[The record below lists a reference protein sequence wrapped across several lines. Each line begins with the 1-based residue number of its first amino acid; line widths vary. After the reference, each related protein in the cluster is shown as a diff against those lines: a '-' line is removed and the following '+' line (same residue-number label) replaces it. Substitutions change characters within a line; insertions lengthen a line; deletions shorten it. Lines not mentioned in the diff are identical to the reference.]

1 MGGDDRSRGAWRRG
15 NVLWLGIVSL
25 LTDASSEM
33 VVPLLPLFL
42 TTVLNGG
49 PLALGWI
56 EGAADATSSLL
67 KLFSGRW
74 SDRTGRR
81 RPLVLAGYGLSTVAR
96 PLVAVAGAPWHV
108 LVVRVTDRVGK
119 GIRSSPRDA
128 LIAGS
133 VGPDDRGAA
142 FGFHRA
148 MDHAGA
154 VIGPLLA
161 LAALWLWPGDLRT
174 VFALAAI
181 PGVFAVMAIAI
192 GVREAAPTAPPAAQ
206 APLGKPPPELRG
218 LLAAVALFT
227 LGNASDVFLLLRA
240 GGEVGSTTTLPLLWM
255 AFHVVKVASSLLG
268 GRLSDRIDRRRVI
281 LAGWIVYALVYAAF
295 AYVEDP
301 LAVAAL
307 FVVYGTYHG
316 LTEGAERALVADLA
330 PAGARGTAFGWYN
343 LVVGLLALPASVM
356 FGFLWEYAGA
366 PVAFLTGSALALA
379 AALVLAAAVRAP
391 PEPAA

>member
-161 LAALWLWPGDLRT
+161 LAALWMWPGDLRT

-192 GVREAAPTAPPAAQ
+192 GVREAAPTAPPVAQ

>member
-1 MGGDDRSRGAWRRG
+1 
-15 NVLWLGIVSL
+15 
-25 LTDASSEM
+25 
-33 VVPLLPLFL
+33 
-42 TTVLNGG
+42 
-49 PLALGWI
+49 
-56 EGAADATSSLL
+56 
-67 KLFSGRW
+67 
-74 SDRTGRR
+74 
-81 RPLVLAGYGLSTVAR
+81 
-96 PLVAVAGAPWHV
+96 
-108 LVVRVTDRVGK
+108 
-119 GIRSSPRDA
+119 
-128 LIAGS
+128 
-133 VGPDDRGAA
+133 
-142 FGFHRA
+142 
-148 MDHAGA
+148 
-154 VIGPLLA
+154 
-161 LAALWLWPGDLRT
+161 
-174 VFALAAI
+174 
-181 PGVFAVMAIAI
+181 VFAVLAIAV
-192 GVREAAPTAPPAAQ
+192 GVREAAPTAPPPPQ
-206 APLGKPPPELRG
+206 PPLGKPPPELRG

-255 AFHVVKVASSLLG
+255 AFHVVKVGSSLLG

-281 LAGWIVYALVYAAF
+281 LAGWLVYALVYAAF

-301 LAVAAL
+301 LAIAAL

-356 FGFLWEYAGA
+356 FGLLWEVAGA

>member
-1 MGGDDRSRGAWRRG
+1 MGGDDRSPGAWRRG

-56 EGAADATSSLL
+56 EGAADATSSML

-133 VGPDDRGAA
+133 VGPEDRGAA

-161 LAALWLWPGDLRT
+161 LAALWMWPGDLRT

-181 PGVFAVMAIAI
+181 PGVFAVLAIAV
-192 GVREAAPTAPPAAQ
+192 GVREAAPTAPPPPQ
-206 APLGKPPPELRG
+206 PPLGKPPPELRG

-255 AFHVVKVASSLLG
+255 AFHVVKVGSSLLG

-281 LAGWIVYALVYAAF
+281 LAGWLVYALVYAAF

-301 LAVAAL
+301 LAIAAL

-356 FGFLWEYAGA
+356 FGLLWEVAGA